1 MSRWIECEPLMA
13 ELDRAERSLINPDEA
28 KGVRLAEFLIT
39 EAPSIDIVRC
49 KECRHSNHK
58 YWDGVSFCE
67 YHCGCF
73 RTEVKPDDFCSY
85 GERKS
90 K

>member
-49 KECRHSNHK
+49 KECRHWNALDISRPSPCSVGLEDAK
-58 YWDGVSFCE
+58 A
-67 YHCGCF
+67 
-73 RTEVKPDDFCSY
+73 DDFCSY
-85 GERKS
+85 GQRKES
-90 K
+90 E

>member
-49 KECRHSNHK
+49 KEC
-58 YWDGVSFCE
+58 
-67 YHCGCF
+67 
-73 RTEVKPDDFCSY
+73 VKHNTHRCHMAFDFVATDDYDFCSY
-85 GERKS
+85 GERSS

>member
-49 KECRHSNHK
+49 KECKNWSQGWNGHN
-58 YWDGVSFCE
+58 E
-67 YHCGCF
+67 YGECPIAI
-73 RTEVKPDDFCSY
+73 TKADDFCSY